1 MLITVV
7 GGGVAGLTTALAL
20 QERGHRVQVVAEHT
34 GDGTTSAVAGAVW
47 YPFRADPPG
56 LVTGWAMRT
65 KEWLTQLAADTPAA
79 GVDILT
85 VREVTASAEVPW
97 WASCSPDLQR
107 VTLPGGTGAWQF
119 EAPRVEPA
127 IHLEWLA
134 SQLAWPIERRRVVS
148 LDAEPGDMVV
158 NCTGLGARNLTGD
171 RELQALW
178 GQTVLVAPGE
188 GPLNAVAI
196 DERDEERM
204 FYSIP
209 RRGSVVLGGSAVA
222 VEDDHSLAPVEALTE
237 DILRRASERNQTHGP
252 VLAVRCGLRPYR
264 TTVRLEREGRIIHN
278 YGHGG
283 SGFTLARGCAEQVA
297 EMATA

>member
-7 GGGVAGLTTALAL
+7 GAGVAGLTTALAL

-47 YPFRADPPG
+47 YPFRADPPE

-85 VREVTASAEVPW
+85 VREATATAEVPW
-97 WASCSPDLQR
+97 WASCTPDLQR

-119 EAPRVEPA
+119 EAPRVQPG

-188 GPLNAVAI
+188 AALDAVAI
-196 DERDEERM
+196 DERDAERM

-209 RRGSVVLGGSAVA
+209 RRGSVVLGGCAVA
-222 VEDDHSLAPVEALTE
+222 TEDDHSLAPVEALSA
-237 DILRRASERNQTHGP
+237 DILRRASERNRTHGP

-297 EMATA
+297 AMAES